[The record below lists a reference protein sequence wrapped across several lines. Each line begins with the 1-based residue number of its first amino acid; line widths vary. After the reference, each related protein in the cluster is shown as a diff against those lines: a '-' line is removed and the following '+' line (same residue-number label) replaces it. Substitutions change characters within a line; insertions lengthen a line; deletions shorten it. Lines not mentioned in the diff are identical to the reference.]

1 MADKMEKT
9 FDELTFNDDFMFCKV
24 LSTNPDLCKE
34 MVEMITDR
42 KVSGLPVINN
52 QLPIKITEDGKGVR
66 FDVYFEDQKNVIYD
80 VEMQTSSLKY
90 LPERTRY
97 YQGMIDLNTIEKGE
111 NYDKLKQTYI
121 IFVCPFD
128 PFGADLYKYTFRNLC
143 CESPDIELNDK
154 SEKIFLN
161 ANGQAG
167 DVSEELKN
175 FLLYVADKKVS
186 SKYTERLEQA
196 VERVRKHEE
205 WRVEYMTLAMKYLEK
220 KEEGREEGR
229 AEGREEGTL
238 STLYSLVE
246 DGDLSIEKASKK
258 VNLTTEEFRKRMLLA
273 GYSENKTRE

>member
-1 MADKMEKT
+1 MTDKMEKT

-34 MVEMITDR
+34 LVEMITGR
-42 KVSGLPVINN
+42 KVSGLPAVNN

-80 VEMQTSSLKY
+80 IEMQTSSLKY

-128 PFGADLYKYTFRNLC
+128 PFGADRYKYTFRNLC
-143 CESPDIELNDK
+143 CENPDIELNDK

-161 ANGQAG
+161 ASGSIG
-167 DVSEELKN
+167 DISEDLKG
-175 FLLYVADKKVS
+175 FLLYVADNKVIN
-186 SKYTERLEQA
+186 KYTERLEKA
-196 VERVRKHEE
+196 VERVREHDE

-220 KEEGREEGR
+220 EEEGREKQHALDVQTLTKRLMER
-229 AEGREEGTL
+229 HPDWSLEDAKKEAEEL
-238 STLYSLVE
+238 L
-246 DGDLSIEKASKK
+246 K
-258 VNLTTEEFRKRMLLA
+258 VF
-273 GYSENKTRE
+273 